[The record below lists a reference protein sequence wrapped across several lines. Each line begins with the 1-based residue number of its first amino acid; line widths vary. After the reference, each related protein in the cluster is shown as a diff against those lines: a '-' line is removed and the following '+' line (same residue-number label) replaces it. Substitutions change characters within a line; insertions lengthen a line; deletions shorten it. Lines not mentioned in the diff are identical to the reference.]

1 MRASDRGA
9 PRSED
14 ASAPRS
20 EGTASGAGAKASG
33 RGGRL
38 GWIGLAVAAVL
49 AAWQVVYAIAEPAST
64 NPEVLTSVWL
74 LLTLVLAVGAV
85 VLGIVALGQR
95 AVPRWPATAALAVGV
110 YALVVSV
117 ASWIGDL
124 MG

>member
-9 PRSED
+9 PSSED
-14 ASAPRS
+14 TAGSA
-20 EGTASGAGAKASG
+20 GVKASG

-110 YALVVSV
+110 YAFVVSV
-117 ASWIGDL
+117 ASWIGGL